1 MKMDEFMNALQSKL
15 DTLQPNYPDNAE
27 SIMEVLFDAYN
38 ESSGFDN
45 AAIKA
50 DFEEL
55 YRMMNGKSLRDI
67 DEIIYAVCTLCRDHE
82 KAGFVEG
89 VKAGMHLLYESS
101 FANKQS

>member
-1 MKMDEFMNALQSKL
+1 MDEFMNTLQAAL

-45 AAIKA
+45 TAIKA

-55 YRMMNGKSLRDI
+55 YRIMNGKPLKQI

-89 VKAGMHLLYESS
+89 IKVGIHPVEEI
-101 FANKQS
+101 NIT

>member
-1 MKMDEFMNALQSKL
+1 MRIDEFMTALQSKL

-27 SIMEVLFDAYN
+27 NILEVLFDAYN

-50 DFEEL
+50 DFAEL
-55 YRMMNGKSLRDI
+55 YRLMNGKSLKEI

-89 VKAGMHLLYESS
+89 VKVGSMLFRELR
-101 FANKQS
+101 

>member
-1 MKMDEFMNALQSKL
+1 MKMNEFMTALQTHL
-15 DTLQPNYPDNAE
+15 ANQQPTYSDNAE
-27 SIMEVLFDAYN
+27 SILEVLFDAYN

-55 YRMMNGKSLRDI
+55 YRLMDGKTLKEI

-82 KAGFVEG
+82 ETGFIEG
-89 VKAGMHLLYESS
+89 IKVGMNLAKEVNIS
-101 FANKQS
+101 